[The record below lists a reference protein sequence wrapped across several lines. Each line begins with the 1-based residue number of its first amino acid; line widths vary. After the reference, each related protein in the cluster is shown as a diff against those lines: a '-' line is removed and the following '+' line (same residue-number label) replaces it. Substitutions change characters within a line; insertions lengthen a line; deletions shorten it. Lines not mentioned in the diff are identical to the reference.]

1 MTLRLT
7 VITFIHCVP
16 VPMSPP
22 TTCWAFNAVSTSMW
36 RVQAG
41 TADPGHWPA
50 KTCSVGHGRDSER
63 AGEQAAPAR
72 RAGTP
77 LPRPQHSG
85 PAAAAAPRGYH
96 HRPTATRP
104 IRNHVDSFG
113 TAWRRH
119 CQRIIFVALAEE
131 RSHHL
136 QKERL
141 LSFGNVGSVSPGNV
155 GSVSFGNVVSL
166 SETGLA
172 CRHRR
177 QPRAALLAAGSA
189 REALLALAAS
199 SQAKT
204 LLKQGLSPVSWRQAL
219 PLMSHSLCNN
229 TGCLSTSDPR
239 YWPPLIKQLLLVA
252 PPL

>member
-119 CQRIIFVALAEE
+119 CQRIFFVA

-141 LSFGNVGSVSPGNV
+141 LSFGNVGSVS
-155 GSVSFGNVVSL
+155 FGNAVSL
-166 SETGLA
+166 SETCFA
-172 CRHRR
+172 CRRHR
-177 QPRAALLAAGSA
+177 QPRAAHWAAGSA
-189 REALLALAAS
+189 REAFLALAAS
-199 SQAKT
+199 SQTKI
-204 LLKQGLSPVSWRQAL
+204 LLKQGFPPVSWRQAL